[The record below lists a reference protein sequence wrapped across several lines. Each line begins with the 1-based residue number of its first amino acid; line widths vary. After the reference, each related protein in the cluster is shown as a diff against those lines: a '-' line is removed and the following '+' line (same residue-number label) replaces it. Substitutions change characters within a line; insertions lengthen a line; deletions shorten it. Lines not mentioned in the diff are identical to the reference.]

1 MHIET
6 YQFLKS
12 INKKNVPKSFQ
23 NFTSNLYIFIYTREL
38 WTNCVSSFQE
48 FCFHRFTVA
57 VGKKVY
63 ARLSS
68 ITLFRAHFEHRISI
82 RSRKFNSTNL
92 LLHIQAYFWTKNRYD
107 TKGGHNFDVMF
118 LTTIVSR
125 KEIYS
130 CVSKGRERIVRKIM
144 IALLRSSQSYVEYR
158 QIRGPNK

>member
-68 ITLFRAHFEHRISI
+68 IMLFRILNIEYRLDRENLIRVIYYYIFKRIFGPKIGTIQKGAIISTLCFLRRLFRRRRYIFLCFERERTDRKKNYDRFASFESILRRIS
-82 RSRKFNSTNL
+82 SNSG
-92 LLHIQAYFWTKNRYD
+92 TK
-107 TKGGHNFDVMF
+107 
-118 LTTIVSR
+118 
-125 KEIYS
+125 
-130 CVSKGRERIVRKIM
+130 
-144 IALLRSSQSYVEYR
+144 
-158 QIRGPNK
+158 